1 MASVG
6 SERGPFTVV
15 LHSDQ
20 RVSGTASN
28 YIANIRPF
36 PTMNGRVPK
45 YFRLTLVNV
54 AVQYIDG
61 RYGIVNFN
69 CGAMTLTLQ
78 GLSQPLSSLI
88 QPALPSYT
96 TFNKVAP
103 DCGTFVIPLDAVQRI
118 DFNGLPRIPVIV
130 AITLESL
137 QLNVVW
143 RTDTFVDPLTLV
155 SGAISPHYI
164 TLSFDPVWE

>member
-15 LHSDQ
+15 LHSEQ

-54 AVQYIDG
+54 GVQYIDG
-61 RYGIVNFN
+61 RFGLVNFN

-78 GLSQPLSSLI
+78 GLSQPLSSLVY
-88 QPALPSYT
+88 PALSG
-96 TFNKVAP
+96 NKGAP

-118 DFNGLPRIPVIV
+118 DFNGLPRQPVIV
-130 AITLESL
+130 ANTLESL

-143 RTDTFVDPLTLV
+143 RTDTFVDPLSLV